1 MTVEEKITQKLKAF
15 GVSDE
20 FVKIALY
27 YKSIYKDEIDIEE
40 FVEYVEEEFAKVEE
54 EQFTKAQAAQ
64 NVDASAL
71 FGEFESEEEL

>member
-1 MTVEEKITQKLKAF
+1 MTIEEKITQKLKAF

-27 YKSIYKDEIDIEE
+27 YKDIYKDEIDINE
-40 FVEYVEEEFAKVEE
+40 FVEYVEEEFSKVEE
-54 EQFTKAQAAQ
+54 KQFAKAQAAQ

-71 FGEFESEEEL
+71 FGEFESEEDL